1 MFEKALG
8 MYIYAD
14 TPVHTGSGIEINS
27 PVDLPIQRERHTS
40 FPIIPGSGLK
50 GVMKQWARDKNLG
63 DDNIKCIFGPED
75 GDEGKSGIA
84 VTDARVLA
92 YPVRTMKGV
101 FGWIT
106 CPFVLDRFRREME
119 MAGFSENIKIPSLS
133 EQKASVNN
141 GCSISDNGK
150 VVLEDVVLNI
160 AENHNIDL
168 SRYLPEDDAYNY
180 LKNKIKGDLIVV
192 DDSVFTDLM
201 AITTEV
207 VARTKID
214 QIKGTVTKEGGAL
227 WYEEYLPSD
236 TLLYSLL
243 LFSPKYEDKNGEPE
257 LRMSADD
264 MAEEVLQLNNQVLH
278 VGGDETVGKGFTRV
292 RIMKGGD
299 DEPERS

>member
-27 PVDLPIQRERHTS
+27 PVDLPIQRERHTT

-50 GVMKQWARDKNLG
+50 GVMKQWARDKNVG

-75 GDEGKSGIA
+75 GDEGKSSIA
-84 VTDARVLA
+84 VTDAKVLA

-106 CPFVLDRFRREME
+106 CPLVLERFKREMDIAGLPVNIE
-119 MAGFSENIKIPSLS
+119 MPSLS
-133 EQKASVNN
+133 EEQAAVGGN
-141 GCSISDNGK
+141 CSMADNGK
-150 VVLEDVVLNI
+150 VVLEDIVLNVK
-160 AENHNIDL
+160 EKHTIDM
-168 SRYLPEDDAYNY
+168 SRYLPDNKTYEY
-180 LKNKIKGDLIVV
+180 LRRKIKEDLVV
-192 DDSVFTDLM
+192 VHDSVFKNLVEM
-201 AITTEV
+201 TTEI

-214 QIKGTVTKEGGAL
+214 PSRGTVEKGAL

-236 TLLYSLL
+236 TLLYSMV

-257 LRMSADD
+257 LKMSADD
-264 MAEEVLQLNNQVLH
+264 MAEKVVQLNSQVLH
-278 VGGDETVGKGFTRV
+278 IGGDETVGKGFTRIK
-292 RIMKGGD
+292 IMKGGE